1 MLNFDNIIDRKGTF
15 CTQWDFVQ
23 DRFGV
28 ADLLPFTISDT
39 DFALPQ
45 EVLEALTQRL
55 KHPVFGYTR
64 WNHPAFKSSV
74 CLWYQKRF
82 DTQLNEDW
90 LVYSPSV
97 IYSISKLIQLVTK
110 KNEGVIIQTPAY
122 DAFFKVIESNNR
134 QVVENLLCYQENR
147 YTIDF
152 QDLEEKLAQKNN
164 TILLLCSPHN
174 PTGRVWSAQEL
185 RKIVALCEQYQVF
198 LISDEIHMDILRK
211 EAIHQPILNF
221 SNQKIALVSSGSKTF
236 NFPGLV
242 FSYAIL
248 PDEQLR
254 AQFQLALKNQDGLSS
269 ASILGMLATMTAY
282 NACEYWVDEL
292 NNYLD
297 ESIAIVTDFLQQ
309 NIPEI
314 KIVPTE
320 ATYLMWLD
328 ISELGV
334 EITEL
339 QRVLIDI
346 GKVAIMDGSV
356 YGGNGQSFLRLNIG
370 CPKEKIYDGL
380 ERVKKSIQ
388 YLKQTTR

>member
-45 EVLEALTQRL
+45 EVIEVLTQRL

-64 WNHPAFKSSV
+64 WNHTTFKSSV
-74 CLWYQKRF
+74 CQWYQNRF
-82 DTQLNEDW
+82 DTPFNEEW
-90 LVYSPSV
+90 LMYSPSV
-97 IYSISKLIQLVTK
+97 IYSISKLIQLVSK
-110 KNEGVIIQTPAY
+110 EHEGVVVQTPAY
-122 DAFFKVIESNNR
+122 DAFFKVIEGNNR
-134 QVVENLLCYQENR
+134 QVVENPLCYQENR

-152 QDLEEKLAQKNN
+152 QNLEEKLAKKNN

-174 PTGRVWSAQEL
+174 PTGRVWSTQEL
-185 RKIVALCEQYQVF
+185 RKIVALCEQYEVF
-198 LISDEIHMDILRK
+198 LISDEIHMDVLRK
-211 EAIHQPILNF
+211 GVTHQPILNF
-221 SNQKIALVSSGSKTF
+221 SNKKIALVSSGSKTF

-248 PDEQLR
+248 PDEQVR

-269 ASILGMLATMTAY
+269 ASTLGMLATMTAY
-282 NACEYWVDEL
+282 DECGYWVDEL

-297 ESIAIVTDFLQQ
+297 ESIAMVTAFIQQ

-314 KIVPTE
+314 KIIPAE

-328 ISELGV
+328 ISQLGV
-334 EITEL
+334 EMTEL
-339 QRVLIDI
+339 QRALIDI

-370 CPKEKIYDGL
+370 CPKAKVFDGL
-380 ERVKKSIQ
+380 ERLEKSIQ